1 LDLQVNCYLDRF
13 EGSSAVILIHGNEM
27 VVPASI
33 LPEGV
38 REGDHLLISV
48 SIDTAARKQTGR
60 EVSELQQKL
69 EIRDAEE

>member
-1 LDLQVNCYLDRF
+1 MDSQVNCYLDRF